1 MRFIKA
7 VAGKFF
13 QQIKQL
19 GRLALGHVVFN
30 RAFNKGF
37 TLGVHFLLFL
47 FTHGATQ

>member
-7 VAGKFF
+7 IAGKFF
-13 QQIKQL
+13 QQIEQL

-47 FTHGATQ
+47 FTHGAT

>member
-7 VAGKFF
+7 VAGEFF

-30 RAFNKGF
+30 RALNKGF

-47 FTHGATQ
+47 FTHSATQ